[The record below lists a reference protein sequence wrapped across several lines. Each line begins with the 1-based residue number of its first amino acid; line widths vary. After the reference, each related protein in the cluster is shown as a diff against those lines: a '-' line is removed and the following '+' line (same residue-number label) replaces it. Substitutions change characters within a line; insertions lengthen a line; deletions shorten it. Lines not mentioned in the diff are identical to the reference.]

1 MSKKAAADLLKS
13 FKKLGYVETVVVNA
27 DNTIIAGHQ
36 RVKIMIE
43 LGWLDKEIDCR
54 IPPRQLEQP
63 EVDSYLLMSNKVT
76 GEWDDDILANNFD
89 EEFLLDNGWTK
100 EELGMGGD
108 DDDDEIDGIDPEE
121 KLAIEVTCE
130 NEEQQRELFE
140 EMESRGLTCRLLTL

>member
-13 FKKLGYVETVVVNA
+13 FKKLGYVETVVINS
-27 DNTIIAGHQ
+27 DDTIIAGHQ

-54 IPPRQLEQP
+54 VPPRQLDQK

-89 EEFLLDNGWTK
+89 EDFLLDNGWTK

-108 DDDDEIDGIDPEE
+108 DDDEIEGIDPEE
-121 KLAIEVTCE
+121 KLALEVTCE

-140 EMESRGLTCRLLTL
+140 ELESRGLTCRLLTL

>member
-1 MSKKAAADLLKS
+1 
-13 FKKLGYVETVVVNA
+13 
-27 DNTIIAGHQ
+27 
-36 RVKIMIE
+36 MIE

-54 IPPRQLEQP
+54 VPPRQLDQK

-89 EEFLLDNGWTK
+89 EDFLLDNGWTK

-108 DDDDEIDGIDPEE
+108 DDDEIEGIDPEE
-121 KLAIEVTCE
+121 KLALEVTCE

-140 EMESRGLTCRLLTL
+140 ELESRGLTCRLLTL